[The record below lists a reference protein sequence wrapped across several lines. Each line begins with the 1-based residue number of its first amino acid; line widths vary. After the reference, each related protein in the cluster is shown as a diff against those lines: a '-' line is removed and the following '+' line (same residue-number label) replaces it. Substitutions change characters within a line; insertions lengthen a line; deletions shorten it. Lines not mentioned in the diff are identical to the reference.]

1 MDYSSGTNVITGGKR
16 NQKDGS
22 MRKTQS
28 DIVGLEDG
36 GRLLKARKGRE
47 MAFPYSLQKGNTLI

>member
-1 MDYSSGTNVITGGKR
+1 MDYSSGTSVITGGRK

-36 GRLLKARKGRE
+36 GRLLAAGKGRE
-47 MAFPYSLQKGNTLI
+47 MAFPYSLQKGDTLI